1 MLKIHE
7 HQALALLQEAGVPNA
22 GGRVAFTAQEAQQA
36 AHELGGESFV
46 VKAQIH
52 AGGRGKAGGVK
63 LVKGPKGV
71 LEAATDLLGKTLV
84 TAQTGPAGKV
94 VHRLLVAPA
103 LAIAHE
109 YYLSM
114 LLDNETGC
122 ITLMAST
129 QGGTDIEEIAKTSPE
144 KILRQQIDPITGL
157 RGYHIA
163 NLVAGLALTGEAA
176 SDFAAVV
183 KGLYRLFWDKDCSL
197 IELNPLVETA
207 QGRLMALDVKM
218 NFDDNALWRHKDI
231 AALRDPLEED
241 AREVEAA
248 KHKLSYIPLEGSI
261 GCMVNGAGLAMAT
274 MDILEAF
281 GGRPA
286 NFLDVGG
293 GASAEKV
300 AAAFH
305 LLLADKNVRCL
316 FVNIFGGIM
325 RCDVLAQGIVE
336 AAQAV
341 QLPVP
346 LVVRM
351 RGTNWQRGAEILAQ
365 SGLAITYEP
374 DLAKAARA
382 AVSLAKGGV

>member
-129 QGGTDIEEIAKTSPE
+129 QGGTDIEEIAKTSP
-144 KILRQQIDPITGL
+144 
-157 RGYHIA
+157 A
-163 NLVAGLALTGEAA
+163 NLVAGLSLTGEAA

>member
-1 MLKIHE
+1 MKIHE

-144 KILRQQIDPITGL
+144 K
-157 RGYHIA
+157 
-163 NLVAGLALTGEAA
+163 
-176 SDFAAVV
+176 
-183 KGLYRLFWDKDCSL
+183 
-197 IELNPLVETA
+197 
-207 QGRLMALDVKM
+207 
-218 NFDDNALWRHKDI
+218 
-231 AALRDPLEED
+231 
-241 AREVEAA
+241 
-248 KHKLSYIPLEGSI
+248 
-261 GCMVNGAGLAMAT
+261 
-274 MDILEAF
+274 
-281 GGRPA
+281 
-286 NFLDVGG
+286 
-293 GASAEKV
+293 
-300 AAAFH
+300 
-305 LLLADKNVRCL
+305 
-316 FVNIFGGIM
+316 
-325 RCDVLAQGIVE
+325 
-336 AAQAV
+336 
-341 QLPVP
+341 
-346 LVVRM
+346 
-351 RGTNWQRGAEILAQ
+351 
-365 SGLAITYEP
+365 
-374 DLAKAARA
+374 RA
-382 AVSLAKGGV
+382 